1 MPSRCRTLTITLP
14 LTLTLTTLRHPHHST
29 FTLTLT
35 RYANTHTEAS
45 LTGLQTSVLREEARA
60 IVAQATNAPAEEYA
74 TLFVG
79 TGLTALSKPSPII
92 AGRPAVIGRGWPNE
106 ACGQPE
112 ACGRG

>member
-1 MPSRCRTLTITLP
+1 VPSRCRTLTITLP
-14 LTLTLTTLRHPHHST
+14 LTLTLTTHRHPHHST

-79 TGLTALSKPSPII
+79 TGCTAMSKPSPIM
-92 AGRPAVIGRGWPNE
+92 AGRPVRANRL
-106 ACGQPE
+106 
-112 ACGRG
+112 